1 MKKYASLIKFILVVI
16 AGGIAGGAAAA
27 FLSKY
32 DPQALGTAVSNWL
45 ISASPLLLTASIVL
59 GLLAALIFYK
69 RAQNRLQ
76 RTGLETDDDF
86 DQIDHDLS
94 LSMTIL
100 NMIFVLAFLFF
111 GIFAAGLNT
120 IMHEIEQVST
130 FGIIVAG
137 TIFIFLIGS
146 FVTIY
151 LQTRLVKLTKM
162 LYPGKKGDPLEFKFA
177 KDWLESCDEAEQY
190 IIYRAAYKTNRVTNQ
205 CLIFFWLFAVF
216 GAMFFDTG
224 LLPII
229 LITALWGVN
238 TMVYCTQSAKLNK
251 TQLR

>member
-162 LYPGKKGDPLEFKFA
+162 L
-177 KDWLESCDEAEQY
+177 
-190 IIYRAAYKTNRVTNQ
+190 
-205 CLIFFWLFAVF
+205 
-216 GAMFFDTG
+216 
-224 LLPII
+224 
-229 LITALWGVN
+229 
-238 TMVYCTQSAKLNK
+238 
-251 TQLR
+251 